1 MHRMWVWNFTTYW
14 HSFNGRNYPKHLKR
28 GSRMFDWIKWK
39 YLYTS
44 KTMFILTMMNNSIL
58 ILINYKEKTSWRKTW
73 NWHCQKVST
82 KRKLNFEILPVC
94 TKIIDLNNNN
104 FGIRNLTPWA
114 QRDAAQCATFD
125 QSDIAWLRKVVD
137 ARRRSF
143 SKIRKRQKKICI
155 GCNTKYIPIAKAA
168 WTLIVRCKFLVTAD
182 CQLNVVTV
190 VTPLVRG

>member
-1 MHRMWVWNFTTYW
+1 
-14 HSFNGRNYPKHLKR
+14 
-28 GSRMFDWIKWK
+28 
-39 YLYTS
+39 
-44 KTMFILTMMNNSIL
+44 MFILTMMNNSIL

-125 QSDIAWLRKVVD
+125 QSDIAWLRKSCWCKT
-137 ARRRSF
+137 AKF
-143 SKIRKRQKKICI
+143 QQHEKKTKENMYWMQYKMYPNCQ
-155 GCNTKYIPIAKAA
+155 GCLNTACA
-168 WTLIVRCKFLVTAD
+168 LIVSWMSW
-182 CQLNVVTV
+182 
-190 VTPLVRG
+190 PLVCG